1 VLVADAV
8 GVFEAVAEA
17 VAEAVLLPAG
27 DVAELDTQ
35 EGAVFTSTFLSLHN
49 WAANCVV
56 AVG

>member
-1 VLVADAV
+1 
-8 GVFEAVAEA
+8 VAEA